1 MGVLFLW
8 GIFFFSVALLHNAV
22 SAMKLW
28 CYRHLVLGGTAGTSE
43 IGPSVLLWQ
52 QTGISW
58 VTVMRICR
66 EQKTCPYGICF
77 ICSDCRITFLKFLL
91 WFWTEMWKWP
101 CFFFVR
107 NLWETWKFWRSE
119 EKRIHGNVSLN
130 LSSIWITM
138 RKLSVF
144 KKIWGLGGAL
154 PSQVNLIPL
163 KYTAFLI
170 PWYTTGCLRLL

>member
-8 GIFFFSVALLHNAV
+8 GIFFFSVALLHSV
-22 SAMKLW
+22 FSAMKFW
-28 CYRHLVLGGTAGTSE
+28 CYQHLVLGGAAGTSE

-101 CFFFVR
+101 CFF
-107 NLWETWKFWRSE
+107 LWGIY
-119 EKRIHGNVSLN
+119 EKLENFEDRRKKEYMAMWA
-130 LSSIWITM
+130 WICHPYD
-138 RKLSVF
+138 LQWENYQYL
-144 KKIWGLGGAL
+144 KK
-154 PSQVNLIPL
+154 
-163 KYTAFLI
+163 YED
-170 PWYTTGCLRLL
+170 